1 METDCGRIKLVI
13 QSKKVLVR
21 VEDYVHPVVTP
32 GGNVVHNKRGQLRV
46 YDYVLDE
53 GQRRA
58 IADARELARRSG
70 MILEVTD
77 LSRQSFVRRALNSG
91 LGIIGGRGGRPR

>member
-1 METDCGRIKLVI
+1 METDCGKIRLVI

-21 VEDYVHPVVTP
+21 IEDYAQPIITP
-32 GGNVVHNKRGQLRV
+32 GGQVVHSKTGKVRV

-53 GQRRA
+53 NQRRT
-58 IADARELARRSG
+58 IADATELARKSG

-77 LSRQSFVRRALNSG
+77 LSRQSFVRRAISSG
-91 LGIIGGRGGRPR
+91 LGRIGGRTDRPS